1 MVAALSPASIN
12 FDETLSTL
20 RYAWQVKA
28 IKNNATINESAS
40 DKLIRE
46 LREEIERLRAGG
58 ATGGGGATSNKDGG
72 EAINAELQ
80 RKIEEQE
87 AAFEEMRRQQEEYEE
102 KLAAQKREKQ
112 QAEALEAR
120 LKTTPQLRNIN

>member
-1 MVAALSPASIN
+1 VPYRESKLTLILKPFLGGNARTAMVAALSPASIN

-58 ATGGGGATSNKDGG
+58 ATGGGGGATSNKDGG

-80 RKIEEQE
+80 RKIEE
-87 AAFEEMRRQQEEYEE
+87 
-102 KLAAQKREKQ
+102 
-112 QAEALEAR
+112 
-120 LKTTPQLRNIN
+120 

>member
-58 ATGGGGATSNKDGG
+58 ATGGGGGATSNKDGG

-80 RKIEEQE
+80 RKIEE
-87 AAFEEMRRQQEEYEE
+87 
-102 KLAAQKREKQ
+102 
-112 QAEALEAR
+112 
-120 LKTTPQLRNIN
+120 